1 MLGIATLCAFLR
13 LAAPVLSPAGGV
25 VRIGINHSPSLC
37 LIGTDG
43 SPTGI
48 HETHGHEAGDLVLV
62 YLAHLLRREPA
73 TCDLAVRLGG
83 DEFCLLVRSVEVR
96 RSSSGS
102 KLT

>member
-1 MLGIATLCAFLR
+1 VLGIATLCALLR

-37 LIGTDG
+37 LIGT
-43 SPTGI
+43 TGI